1 MTHHTDQNWMA
12 SSDQIGRMHSS
23 SLLREY
29 SLFWTVPF
37 ILPSNQTPQKSGRL
51 SPIQTHPLNYQTH
64 LKRIKETG
72 RTTMCLI
79 IIFFT
84 KLSFDILFWLDEI
97 KFLVI
102 LMQISCVF
110 YGRRKWQW
118 IKCRWIKKDAGIG
131 KKKEK
136 RNNKTHWKIIEILK
150 KNRGARGYCIEI
162 EWLIKN
168 YIH

>member
-1 MTHHTDQNWMA
+1 
-12 SSDQIGRMHSS
+12 
-23 SLLREY
+23 
-29 SLFWTVPF
+29 
-37 ILPSNQTPQKSGRL
+37 
-51 SPIQTHPLNYQTH
+51 
-64 LKRIKETG
+64 
-72 RTTMCLI
+72 MCLI

-131 KKKEK
+131 KKKGEEK
-136 RNNKTHWKIIEILK
+136 QQNTL
-150 KNRGARGYCIEI
+150 
-162 EWLIKN
+162 KN
-168 YIH
+168 YRNIEEKQGS